1 MFLKRLDVVGFKSF
15 AERIGIEFVPGVTA
29 VVGPNGSGKSNIS
42 DAVRWVL
49 GEQSAKSLRGAKMED
64 IIFAGSDTR
73 KSLNVAEVTLT
84 LDNEDQHIPIEYNE
98 ISITRRVYRSGE
110 SEYLINKQ
118 QCRLKDII
126 DLFMDSGLGKE
137 AYSIIGQGKVE
148 EILSSKPEDRRKI
161 FEEAAGVLKY
171 KTRKIKA
178 EQKLRET
185 EENLNRV
192 EDILHELEGQV
203 EPLKIQASVARDYLD
218 KKSELEVIE
227 SALLVYEIEDLHTRW
242 EAKSKEIEQLRVE
255 EIKLKDQVQHKEQ
268 EIGVIRDEL
277 AALDESIDELQDVL
291 LNVSEELEKHEG
303 KREVMRERKKNYHQ
317 NKEQL
322 TLKIAQQKGKKKS
335 IEETLQIERNQ
346 LEQYQG
352 KLKSLQ
358 NKLKG
363 HEQQLELVDKNIEEE
378 LEQLKSEYF
387 DCLNEQTSIKN
398 EIRYLTEQ
406 LEQQT
411 SKSSRLHERH
421 RQYMEERD
429 RIAIQ
434 KEDLTEKL
442 KDVQTE
448 LEIQVDAFMKLKT
461 EIEKDE
467 KTLSDKESKLYKAY
481 QFIQQF
487 RSKKE
492 MIEEMQEDY
501 SGFFQGVR
509 EILKER
515 GKRLSGIEGA
525 VAELITVSKKEE
537 TAIETAL
544 GAATQSIVVH
554 TEEDARTAIGFLKK
568 KRLGRATFLPMSV
581 MKSRKLPRREEGSV
595 SNHPSYIGIAS
606 DLAAYE
612 DKHRKVIE
620 NLLGNVVIAEN
631 LEGANALAKILN
643 HRYRIVTLDGDIVN
657 PGGSM
662 SGGSLK
668 QKNTSLL
675 SRQRELD
682 SISEKLSTMEEQTN
696 QLEKDVKQGK
706 QSLIGQKEKLEIL
719 REDGES
725 KRLEEQQLKGELR
738 EIELQDKNINE
749 HLSLYD
755 REKGTYDS
763 EKETM
768 EERVASLKS
777 SLEESETMASE
788 LEKEVERLSSQK
800 KNQQTTKDDLKEEI
814 TSLKVSLAQS
824 EEQFSNSNSTVQR
837 MQNELDETMKIMNEA
852 EEEFWLLEE
861 AVNTSSSDEEALDRK
876 IIQHRKD
883 KDATVQLI
891 GDRRKERSLRQ
902 ERVEDQELKLK
913 ELKRLHHQMS
923 DGIHQEELRLNR
935 MDVELENRL
944 NHLNEEYQLSYE
956 RAKEKYS
963 LEMETD
969 EARTKVKLIK
979 RAIDELGTVNLGA
992 IEEYERVS
1000 ERYNFLVEQR
1010 DDLNAAKAT
1019 LYGIINEMD
1028 EEMTK
1033 RFKKS
1038 FFEIKDHFREIFRE
1052 LFGGGRADLELT
1064 DPDDLL
1070 NTGVNI
1076 LAQPPG
1082 KKLQHLAL
1090 LSGGERALTAIALLF
1105 GILKVRPVP
1114 FCILDEVE
1122 AALDEANVSRFARF
1136 LRAFSKQTQFIVVTH
1151 RKGTME
1157 EADVLYGVTMQES
1170 GVSNLVSV
1178 KLEETKELVTT

>member
-73 KSLNVAEVTLT
+73 RPLNVAEVTLT

-98 ISITRRVYRSGE
+98 ISITRRVYRSGD
-110 SEYLINKQ
+110 SEYLINRQ

-126 DLFMDSGLGKE
+126 DLFMDSGLGRE

-178 EQKLRET
+178 EQKLKET

-192 EDILHELEGQV
+192 EDILYELEDQV
-203 EPLKIQASVARDYLD
+203 EPLKIQASIARDYLD

-227 SALLVYEIEDLHTRW
+227 SALIVHEIEDLHSRW
-242 EAKSKEIEQLRVE
+242 EAKSKEIERLKEEEVKLQERVLE
-255 EIKLKDQVQHKEQ
+255 KEAS
-268 EIGVIRDEL
+268 IDKIRDEL
-277 AALDESIDELQDVL
+277 SALDESIDELQDVL

-322 TLKIAQQKGKKKS
+322 TKKIASYKEKKQS
-335 IEETLQIERNQ
+335 IDKMLTSEKEVLKQHQDKLSQLKAQLKDEEGQ
-346 LEQYQG
+346 L
-352 KLKSLQ
+352 
-358 NKLKG
+358 
-363 HEQQLELVDKNIEEE
+363 VMMDKNIEEE
-378 LEQLKSEYF
+378 LEQLKSQFF

-406 LEQQT
+406 LEQQSNKT
-411 SKSSRLHERH
+411 SKLDERH
-421 RQYMEERD
+421 EQYIEEREKITT
-429 RIAIQ
+429 RKA
-434 KEDLTEKL
+434 ELTEQLSVVQEQLETQMDGFLKL
-442 KDVQTE
+442 KRQIEQDE
-448 LEIQVDAFMKLKT
+448 SKLS
-461 EIEKDE
+461 E
-467 KTLSDKESKLYKAY
+467 KESNLYKAY

-492 MIEEMQEDY
+492 MLEEMQDDY

-515 GKRLSGIEGA
+515 RKRLKGIEGA
-525 VAELITVSKKEE
+525 VAELVTVEKEQE
-537 TAIETAL
+537 TALETAL
-544 GAATQSIVVH
+544 GAATQNVVVDS
-554 TEEDARTAIGFLKK
+554 EENARAAITFLKQ

-581 MKSRKLPRREEGSV
+581 IRSRKLPSQEVEKVRSHN
-595 SNHPSYIGIAS
+595 SFIGIAS
-606 DLAAYE
+606 DLVTFDDRY
-612 DKHRKVIE
+612 RNVIE
-620 NLLGNVVIAEN
+620 NLLGNVVIAQN
-631 LEGANALAKILN
+631 LEGANALARLLK
-643 HRYRIVTLDGDIVN
+643 HRYRIVTIEGDVVN

-662 SGGSLK
+662 SGGSMK
-668 QKNTSLL
+668 QKNSSLL
-675 SRQRELD
+675 SRQRELET
-682 SISEKLSTMEEQTN
+682 ITEKLSSMEVQT
-696 QLEKDVKQGK
+696 
-706 QSLIGQKEKLEIL
+706 EKLEMEVKNGKAEL
-719 REDGES
+719 QEQKSSMESMRENGEQI
-725 KRLEEQQLKGELR
+725 RLKEQQLKGELR
-738 EIELQDKNINE
+738 EIELESKNINE
-749 HLSLYD
+749 HLYLYD
-755 REKGTYDS
+755 REKGAFHS

-768 EERVASLKS
+768 EKRISTLKGSLKT
-777 SLEESETMASE
+777 SEDKASE
-788 LEKEVERLSSQK
+788 LETEVERLTHQK
-800 KNQQTTKDDLKEEI
+800 KNAQTTKEDLNESI
-814 TSLKVSLAQS
+814 TTLKVNVAQC
-824 EEQFSNSNSTVQR
+824 EQQYTNSKDTVR
-837 MQNELDETMKIMNEA
+837 RLQNDLDETVQVLEEA

-861 AVNTSSSDEEALDRK
+861 AVNTSSSDEEALDEQ

-883 KDATVQLI
+883 KDATIQLI
-891 GDRRKERSLRQ
+891 GDRRKERTERQ
-902 ERVEDQELKLK
+902 ENIEKHEMELK
-913 ELKRLHHQMS
+913 ELKRVHKQMS
-923 DGIHQEELRLNR
+923 DGIHQEEVRMNRL
-935 MDVELENRL
+935 DVELENRL
-944 NHLNEEYQLSYE
+944 THLSEEYQLTYE
-956 RAKEKYS
+956 RAKEKYK
-963 LEMETD
+963 LEMDPD

-979 RAIDELGTVNLGA
+979 QAIEELGTVNLGA
-992 IEEYERVS
+992 IDEYERVS
-1000 ERYNFLVEQR
+1000 ERYNFLTDQR
-1010 DDLNAAKAT
+1010 DDLNEAKAT
-1019 LYGIINEMD
+1019 LYGIITEMD
-1028 EEMTK
+1028 EVMTK
-1033 RFKKS
+1033 RFKES
-1038 FFEIKDHFREIFRE
+1038 FFEIRTHFRTIFSE

-1064 DPDDLL
+1064 DPEDLL

-1082 KKLQHLAL
+1082 KKLQHMAL

-1122 AALDEANVSRFARF
+1122 AALDEANVSRFAKF
-1136 LRAFSKQTQFIVVTH
+1136 LRAFSKETQFIVVTH

-1178 KLEETKELVTT
+1178 KLEDTKELVTT

>member
-1 MFLKRLDVVGFKSF
+1 MFLKRLDIVGFKSF

-98 ISITRRVYRSGE
+98 ISITRRVYRSGD

-203 EPLKIQASVARDYLD
+203 EPLKIQASIARDYLD

-346 LEQYQG
+346 LEQHQG

-358 NKLKG
+358 NKLKD

-406 LEQQT
+406 LEQQS

-421 RQYMEERD
+421 RQYIEERD

-448 LEIQVDAFMKLKT
+448 LEMQVDAFMKLKT

-492 MIEEMQEDY
+492 MLEEMQEDY

-581 MKSRKLPRREEGSV
+581 MKSRRLSRQEEGSV
-595 SNHPSYIGIAS
+595 SNHPAYIGIAS
-606 DLAAYE
+606 DLAAYD

-631 LEGANALAKILN
+631 LEGANTLAQILN
-643 HRYRIVTLDGDIVN
+643 HRYRIVTLEGDIVN

-682 SISEKLSTMEEQTN
+682 SITEKLSTMEEQTS

-755 REKGTYDS
+755 REKGTYDY

-768 EERVASLKS
+768 EERVASLKK
-777 SLEESETMASE
+777 SLKESETKAFE

-837 MQNELDETMKIMNEA
+837 LQNELDETMKSMNDA

-861 AVNTSSSDEEALDRK
+861 AVNTSTSDEEALDGK

-902 ERVEDQELKLK
+902 ERVEDQELELK
-913 ELKRLHHQMS
+913 ELKRLHQQMS
-923 DGIHQEELRLNR
+923 GGIHQEELRLNR
-935 MDVELENRL
+935 LDVELENRL

-963 LEMETD
+963 LEMEPE

-1019 LYGIINEMD
+1019 LYGIITEMD

-1033 RFKKS
+1033 RFKES
-1038 FFEIKDHFREIFRE
+1038 FFEIRGHFREIFRE

>member
-73 KSLNVAEVTLT
+73 KPLNVAEVTLT

-98 ISITRRVYRSGE
+98 ISITRRVYRSGD

-126 DLFMDSGLGKE
+126 DLFMDSGLGRE

-148 EILSSKPEDRRKI
+148 EVLSSKPEDRRRI

-178 EQKLRET
+178 QQKLKET

-192 EDILHELEGQV
+192 EDILYELEDQV
-203 EPLKIQASVARDYLD
+203 EPLKMQASIARDYLD

-227 SALLVYEIEDLHTRW
+227 SALIVHEIEDLHKKW
-242 EAKSKEIEQLRVE
+242 EAKSEEIERLKNE
-255 EIKLKDQVQHKEQ
+255 EKKIEADLQEKESTI
-268 EIGVIRDEL
+268 EKVRDEL
-277 AALDESIDELQDVL
+277 SALDESIDELQDVL

-322 TLKIAQQKGKKKS
+322 TKNIAQYKEKKKYV
-335 IEETLQIERNQ
+335 EEQ
-346 LEQYQG
+346 LTKEQALLDEYG
-352 KLKSLQ
+352 KSLQ
-358 NKLKG
+358 QLKSQLKK
-363 HEQQLELVDKNIEEE
+363 EEEQLELMDRNIEEE
-378 LEQLKSEYF
+378 LEQLKSDYF

-406 LEQQT
+406 LDQQ
-411 SKSSRLHERH
+411 SNKSSKLDERNEQYLQERKRVAEKKEELTNRLKEV
-421 RQYMEERD
+421 QKNLQVQMEG
-429 RIAIQ
+429 
-434 KEDLTEKL
+434 
-442 KDVQTE
+442 
-448 LEIQVDAFMKLKT
+448 FMKQKKK
-461 EIEKDE
+461 IEHEE
-467 KTLSDKESKLYKAY
+467 KALSEQESKLYKAY

-492 MIEEMQEDY
+492 MLEEMQEDY
-501 SGFFQGVR
+501 SGFFHGVR

-515 GKRLSGIEGA
+515 GKRLEGIEGA
-525 VAELITVSKKEE
+525 VAELITVSKEHE
-537 TAIETAL
+537 TAMETAL
-544 GAATQSIVVH
+544 GGAAQNIVVH
-554 TEEDARTAIGFLKK
+554 TEENARTAIAFLKQ

-581 MKSRKLPRREEGSV
+581 IKGRKLPYQEEEKIS
-595 SNHPSYIGIAS
+595 SHPSFIGVAS
-606 DLAAYE
+606 NLVSFE
-612 DKHRKVIE
+612 EKHRNILE
-620 NLLGNVVIAEN
+620 NLLGNVIIAKD
-631 LEGANALAKILN
+631 LEGANALARMLK
-643 HRYRIVTLDGDIVN
+643 HRFRIVTIEGDVVN

-662 SGGSLK
+662 SGGSNK
-668 QKNTSLL
+668 QKNSPLL
-675 SRQRELD
+675 SRQRELET
-682 SISEKLSTMEEQTN
+682 ITEKLSSMEVQTE
-696 QLEKDVKQGK
+696 QLETDVKNRKKEFQAHKEHLDDLRGK
-706 QSLIGQKEKLEIL
+706 GEQL
-719 REDGES
+719 R
-725 KRLEEQQLKGELR
+725 LQEQQLKGELR
-738 EIELQDKNINE
+738 EIELESKNIDE

-755 REKGTYDS
+755 REKGSYVS
-763 EKETM
+763 ERKGT
-768 EERVASLKS
+768 EERISNLKESLRS
-777 SLEESETMASE
+777 SEIKAKELESE
-788 LEKEVERLSSQK
+788 VDRLTNQK
-800 KNQQTTKDDLKEEI
+800 NNQQTTKEELKEAI
-814 TSLKVSLAQS
+814 TSLKVQQAQA
-824 EEQFSNSNSTVQR
+824 EEQYAHSRNTVQR
-837 MQNELDETMKIMNEA
+837 LEQDLKETTKLLNEA

-861 AVNTSSSDEEALDRK
+861 AVNTSTADEEALDEQ

-883 KDATVQLI
+883 KDATIRLI
-891 GDRRKERSLRQ
+891 SDRRKERVTRQ
-902 ERVEDQELKLK
+902 EETEKHELELK
-913 ELKRLHHQMS
+913 EMKRIHTQMT
-923 DGIHQEELRLNR
+923 DGIHQEEVRMNRL
-935 MDVELENRL
+935 DVELENRL
-944 NHLNEEYQLSYE
+944 THLSEEYHLTYE
-956 RAKEKYS
+956 RAKDKYT
-963 LEMETD
+963 LTMEPE

-992 IEEYERVS
+992 IDEYERVS
-1000 ERYNFLVEQR
+1000 ERYDFLTNQR
-1010 DDLNAAKAT
+1010 DDLNEAKTT
-1019 LYGIINEMD
+1019 LYGVISEMD

-1033 RFKKS
+1033 RFKES
-1038 FFEIKDHFREIFRE
+1038 FFQIRGHFKTIFSE

-1064 DPDDLL
+1064 DPEDLL

-1122 AALDEANVSRFARF
+1122 AALDEANVSRFAKF
-1136 LRAFSKQTQFIVVTH
+1136 LRDYSQETQFIVVTH